1 MHTRPYTYSI
11 INNQYRKYSTLCLTS
26 LKKGRCFWV
35 LIQCQYRTPCP
46 DIQVFH
52 FKCEITHLIIL
63 RKTRR
68 VSVFTWLYKAW
79 LWFLL
84 ISRWLDASF
93 TNHSNCAFLSGKVF
107 ITSRAKA
114 NRAVSSIWG
123 RLHRRHWLA
132 AGTAC
137 IIWKT
142 GINKCL
148 MRRRKSM
155 AKRSRAHVLCLWDL
169 GWCLRMTLLLFSIFW
184 PILLTKKIA
193 AIMEHILRQN
203 LLSFLDHK
211 YFCNFHI
218 ENA

>member
-1 MHTRPYTYSI
+1 MHRHPYTYSI

-35 LIQCQYRTPCP
+35 LIQCQYGTPCP
-46 DIQVFH
+46 DIH
-52 FKCEITHLIIL
+52 FKCEITHLIVL

-142 GINKCL
+142 GINTCL

-155 AKRSRAHVLCLWDL
+155 AKRSREHVLCLWGPGLMPEDDSP
-169 GWCLRMTLLLFSIFW
+169 FIF
-184 PILLTKKIA
+184 
-193 AIMEHILRQN
+193 HILANFVNKENSSYHKTYLKAKPSKLFGPQI
-203 LLSFLDHK
+203 FL
-211 YFCNFHI
+211 
-218 ENA
+218 